1 MPRSCNHLHDT
12 TSRYNPRAKLLTF
25 LLVCPVC
32 GTEKIVE
39 TLRYDPRYED
49 FEQPLGV

>member
-1 MPRSCNHLHDT
+1 MPHGCDHLHDT
-12 TSRYNPRAKLLTF
+12 TSRYNPGEKLLTF

-39 TLRYDPRYED
+39 TLRYEPRFEA
-49 FEQPLGV
+49 FEQPFAT